1 MGFKVIQG
9 VYRSHDNE
17 KDVISVADWYYSGT
31 NGDVTVFE
39 SDMIKF
45 KVVIACAV
53 TWLFLAMPS
62 YAMQDDQK
70 KSPPINKS
78 QAAERA
84 KQQVNG
90 RVLRVEQTK
99 NKYRVKV
106 LKKSGRVVSVDVDRN
121 SGRVN
126 KPKSEDKWPQMRILL
141 AEDDSR
147 LLTQLDTLLQQ
158 NGYSVDLADTGTHA
172 LFQITEH
179 PYDLAIIDV
188 GLPKMDGF
196 DVIRQARKQDVKSP
210 VLILTAR
217 DRWQEKVEGLD
228 AGADDYLTKPFH
240 NEELLARIKALIRRS
255 SGQANPTISLGPISL
270 DTVSE
275 QVKLNDALLELT
287 AYEYKVLEYLL
298 MNPNKIISKTQLTEH
313 IYDQDFDLDS
323 NVIEVFVGRLRK
335 KLDPD
340 GTLKPIETLRG
351 RGYRINPSLWP
362 AGRCG

>member
-1 MGFKVIQG
+1 
-9 VYRSHDNE
+9 
-17 KDVISVADWYYSGT
+17 
-31 NGDVTVFE
+31 
-39 SDMIKF
+39 
-45 KVVIACAV
+45 
-53 TWLFLAMPS
+53 
-62 YAMQDDQK
+62 
-70 KSPPINKS
+70 
-78 QAAERA
+78 
-84 KQQVNG
+84 
-90 RVLRVEQTK
+90 
-99 NKYRVKV
+99 
-106 LKKSGRVVSVDVDRN
+106 
-121 SGRVN
+121 
-126 KPKSEDKWPQMRILL
+126 MRILL

-351 RGYRINPSLWP
+351 RGYRINPSL
-362 AGRCG
+362 